1 MSLIKL
7 YPAELALC
15 SKAASFL
22 QSDFWGSFKSR
33 FGWTSF
39 AFNAEW
45 NGTDSTASHSTS
57 LLVLYRRLIPGFG
70 LAYIPWGPELPAEL
84 LIKRDNNK
92 EFCQNAVLEIAA
104 ALRSLLPKDTAL
116 IRFDFPWYTSA
127 QQYTNTSELPW
138 TFKKPLSKAVVDVQA
153 PDTVLI
159 DLAPEEKTILGNM
172 KSKWRYN
179 IGLAEKKG
187 VSVQLRWTVC
197 HADSESSL
205 DAFYSIYKETAARD
219 RINIHGKAY
228 YMALFEE
235 AAKYNIDLR
244 LYLASHEGE
253 DIAGI
258 IVLLRGKEAIYLY
271 GASSNHKRNL
281 MAPYAL
287 QWKAMQDAK
296 AAGCLVYDLFGI
308 PPGPPEVY
316 PDHPM
321 AGLYRFKTGFA
332 GDTAENQII
341 RRFGCWDYP
350 LRPLASAA
358 YSAAE
363 KIRKK
368 IRDRKKRGRL

>member
-1 MSLIKL
+1 VALFKL
-7 YPAELALC
+7 NPAELAAC
-15 SKAASFL
+15 KSASVFL

-33 FGWTSF
+33 FGWNAY
-39 AFNAEW
+39 AFSVQWENSDA
-45 NGTDSTASHSTS
+45 AS

-70 LAYIPWGPELPAEL
+70 LAYIPWGPELPVYAAQD
-84 LIKRDNNK
+84 KDK
-92 EFCQNAVLEIAA
+92 EFCQSAVLEIAA
-104 ALRSLLPKDTAL
+104 ALRSLLPKNTAL
-116 IRFDFPWYTSA
+116 IRFDFPWYNSA
-127 QQYTNTSELPW
+127 QQYSNTSELPW
-138 TFKKPLSKAVVDVQA
+138 TFKKPLTKAIVDVQA

-187 VSVQLRWTVC
+187 VTVC
-197 HADSESSL
+197 HTNNIEGLDS
-205 DAFYSIYKETAARD
+205 FYSIYKETAARD
-219 RINIHGKAY
+219 RIAIHGKAY
-228 YMALFEE
+228 YIALFEE

-258 IVLLRGKEAIYLY
+258 IVLLRGREAIYLY

-332 GDTAENQII
+332 GDNAENQII
-341 RRFGCWDYP
+341 RRCGCWDYP
-350 LRPLASAA
+350 LRPFASAA

-368 IRDRKKRGRL
+368 IRDRKKRGGRRRDVGRN